1 MTSRPPG
8 VRRFTPARRLLAPPG
23 MTVHLID
30 HRFLTHSTDVTVTIL
45 ATDGK
50 FRSEGCGVWKP
61 VR

>member
-1 MTSRPPG
+1 
-8 VRRFTPARRLLAPPG
+8 